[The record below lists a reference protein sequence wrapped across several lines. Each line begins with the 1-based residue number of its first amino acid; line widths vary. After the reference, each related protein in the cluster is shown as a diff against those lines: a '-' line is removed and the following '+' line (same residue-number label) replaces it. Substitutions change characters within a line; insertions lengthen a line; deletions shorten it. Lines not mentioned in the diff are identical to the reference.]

1 MTERRGR
8 KVTMGS
14 ITKLCV
20 AAVLLS
26 ASVVPSQAASPKDGA
41 TVDRQPAIATV
52 AQIDALEKYSVASLK
67 RVHFSAGHSN
77 LSRREQAMLAQIPST
92 LYEHNASVIELRGYA
107 DGAATPAANMA
118 LSIERAMA
126 IARFLNARGV
136 ARGRILILGL
146 GEVDPAGPPLRAEHQ
161 RVDVRVL
168 TPPTAEASLRHASV
182 TRAFIQDTWGGKME
196 PSACQ
201 WCGENHRTNP

>member
-1 MTERRGR
+1 
-8 KVTMGS
+8 VTTGT

-20 AAVLLS
+20 VGVLLS

-41 TVDRQPAIATV
+41 TVDRQPAIAT
-52 AQIDALEKYSVASLK
+52 ATQIDALEKYSVASLQ
-67 RVHFSAGHSN
+67 RVHFAAGQSN
-77 LSRREQAMLAQIPST
+77 LSRSEQAMLAQIPGT
-92 LYEHNASVIELRGYA
+92 LYEHSASVIELRGYA

-136 ARGRILILGL
+136 ARDRILILGL

-168 TPPTAEASLRHASV
+168 TPPTAEASLRHEGA

-196 PSACQ
+196 P
-201 WCGENHRTNP
+201 